1 MIAIPISI
9 AIPIPMPNGDWD
21 LTVPSGARLFFG
33 RHFARRRSGVFH
45 CGNIFCHDAAKMVD
59 DMTVLAQNKK
69 AFHDYHIDQTL
80 EAGIV
85 LSGPEVKSLRAGK
98 ANLRDGYAQLKNGEV
113 FLYNVHI
120 SPYAWTTH
128 LAQDPLRVRKLL
140 LHRQEI
146 RKLIGKLHEKG
157 IALIP
162 LKIYFIANG
171 KAKVELALVKH
182 KTQGDKRDSIAERD
196 AEREMAR
203 TVRRGREDSD

>member
-1 MIAIPISI
+1 MS
-9 AIPIPMPNGDWD
+9 
-21 LTVPSGARLFFG
+21 
-33 RHFARRRSGVFH
+33 
-45 CGNIFCHDAAKMVD
+45 AKKTTGQKIV
-59 DMTVLAQNKK
+59 AKNKK

-171 KAKVELALVKH
+171 KAKVELALARG
-182 KTQGDKRDSIAERD
+182 KTLYDKRAALKEKESN
-196 AEREMAR
+196 REMQR
-203 TVRRGREDSD
+203 NLRREE

>member
-1 MIAIPISI
+1 MSEKKTTGQKI
-9 AIPIPMPNGDWD
+9 
-21 LTVPSGARLFFG
+21 V
-33 RHFARRRSGVFH
+33 
-45 CGNIFCHDAAKMVD
+45 AK
-59 DMTVLAQNKK
+59 NKK

-162 LKIYFIANG
+162 LKIYFVANG
-171 KAKVELALVKH
+171 KAKVELALARGK
-182 KTQGDKRDSIAERD
+182 KLYDKRAALKEKESN
-196 AEREMAR
+196 REMQR
-203 TVRRGREDSD
+203 NLRREE